1 VFAGTEAQM
10 QKHGV
15 DLTTNPLF
23 REFKS
28 DPAGMLKA
36 MRRNPDYITQWAALD
51 RKLQGG
57 LPK

>member
-1 VFAGTEAQM
+1 M